1 MKFKLLL
8 LSLVLST
15 TVIGQDILTS
25 EDVIIEVA
33 NEIGND
39 LSPVL
44 DLIKKGEK
52 PKDTAGWIMLIFTTL
67 LPFITQ
73 FSVNKAK
80 YTKLFEKVK
89 ATNGGSKTIAFLISL
104 LIGLGYE
111 IIQSGIDFD
120 STDWAAASVIIYGAA
135 TLVHVILASFK
146 KDNKESV

>member
-8 LSLVLST
+8 LSFVLST
-15 TVIGQDILTS
+15 AVIGQDTLTS
-25 EDVIIEVA
+25 EDVIVEVTT
-33 NEIGND
+33 EIAND

-52 PKDTAGWIMLIFTTL
+52 PNDTEGWIMLIFTTL
-67 LPFITQ
+67 LPFITK

-80 YTKLFEKVK
+80 YSKLLEKVK

-111 IIQSGIDFD
+111 ILESGIDFD

-135 TLVHVILASFK
+135 TLVHVIFQTLKPK
-146 KDNKESV
+146 KEIG